1 MTPRAEATNTQAGI
15 AENAGTQAQAGTNA
29 KSRWRQPPT
38 VPTSRWTGAL
48 LEAPPHDRR
57 PRRRSRNQR
66 QEKWLQALG
75 TKNQDQYW
83 ETDIAADLEAD
94 VKQEQK
100 TEAAVT
106 VQTPTDHPAA
116 LRETTGATPAETLGT
131 LSLTSSPY
139 GAEIYSDSVFVG
151 KTSATLRLKPGRHN
165 ILLMI
170 IDYKNWS
177 REITADAGAKPDLAA
192 AMEKSN

>member
-1 MTPRAEATNTQAGI
+1 ML
-15 AENAGTQAQAGTNA
+15 
-29 KSRWRQPPT
+29 SRGGVNPQRCRHRGGRELCWKHPPT
-38 VPTSRWTGAL
+38 IGV
-48 LEAPPHDRR
+48 
-57 PRRRSRNQR
+57 
-66 QEKWLQALG
+66 LG
-75 TKNQDQYW
+75 GDHVISVKKNGYQYW
-83 ETDIAADLEAD
+83 ESDIAADLEAD